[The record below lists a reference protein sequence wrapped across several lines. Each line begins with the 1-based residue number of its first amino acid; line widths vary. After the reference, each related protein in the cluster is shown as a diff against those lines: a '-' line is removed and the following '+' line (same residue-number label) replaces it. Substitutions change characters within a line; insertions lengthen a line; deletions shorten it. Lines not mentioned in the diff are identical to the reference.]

1 MKTIF
6 IGDTH
11 GRPIWKDIVAKE
23 NADRVIFV
31 GDYFD
36 SFDIPG
42 INQIHNFKEI
52 CEFKRN
58 SDKEVIL
65 LTGNHDMHYMHIGET
80 YSGFQPALQFDISHV
95 LSENID
101 LLQMAYSFDD
111 FLCTHAGVS
120 YYWAVETFGHC
131 NVDTLVDEI
140 NGLFK
145 YKPRAFTFNGFDPY
159 GDNVTQS
166 PVWIRPNSLLI
177 SNKRRDKN
185 AIKKR
190 FIQVFGHT
198 QIKQIDLNGMSK
210 SMGGRY
216 YMIDA
221 LPSKQYLIYDGELK
235 VGTINE

>member
-1 MKTIF
+1 
-6 IGDTH
+6 
-11 GRPIWKDIVAKE
+11 
-23 NADRVIFV
+23 
-31 GDYFD
+31 
-36 SFDIPG
+36 
-42 INQIHNFKEI
+42 
-52 CEFKRN
+52 
-58 SDKEVIL
+58 
-65 LTGNHDMHYMHIGET
+65 
-80 YSGFQPALQFDISHV
+80 
-95 LSENID
+95 
-101 LLQMAYSFDD
+101 MAYSFDD

-145 YKPRAFTFNGFDPY
+145 YRPRAFTFNGFDPY

-210 SMGGRY
+210 NMGGRY